1 MIHKLTKTIRD
12 QEPHSQ
18 STAVIVSSVLV
29 ADAFD
34 LTLNPNTADVNSIL
48 REENKKATYVI
59 EKQSY
64 PDNPERFDCRQVVK
78 RA

>member
-1 MIHKLTKTIRD
+1 MIHSLTETIRA
-12 QEPHSQ
+12 
-18 STAVIVSSVLV
+18 AVIVSSVVV
-29 ADAFD
+29 ADACD
-34 LTLNPNTADVNSIL
+34 LTLSPNTAGVNLIL